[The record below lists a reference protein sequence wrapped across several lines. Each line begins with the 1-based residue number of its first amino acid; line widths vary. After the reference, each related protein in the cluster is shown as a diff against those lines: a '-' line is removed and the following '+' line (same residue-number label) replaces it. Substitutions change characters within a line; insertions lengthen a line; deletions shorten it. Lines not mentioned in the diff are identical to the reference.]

1 MKGSMIVTAMMN
13 LDEEKVLTLV
23 RHNLKSG
30 VLPFDIIDEAREGIN
45 QIVKMYEQGK
55 YFLSDLMMGSEIFSE
70 VTQYLKIK
78 NSIFSKTNLP
88 PIIIG
93 TVKNDIHDI
102 GKNIMVQLLS
112 CKGFNIIDLGVDV
125 SPEAFAKAVLKNSS
139 RIVCLSGLL
148 TVSYE
153 SMRAT
158 VKELEKYNLR
168 SNIEVIIGG
177 MVNEEV
183 RQFVGADYSS
193 VDSADSI
200 RICQNILINEHEI
213 ESKHIISC

>member
-1 MKGSMIVTAMMN
+1 MKGCMIVAAMTR

-23 RHNLKSG
+23 RHSLKSG
-30 VLPFDIIDEAREGIN
+30 VRPIDIIEEAREGIN

-70 VTQYLKIK
+70 VTDYLKIS
-78 NSIFSKTNLP
+78 NNIYVNTDIP

-102 GKNIMVQLLS
+102 GKNIIVQLLS
-112 CKGFNIIDLGVDV
+112 CKGFNVIDLGVDV
-125 SPEAFAKAVLKNSS
+125 PPEAFVQAVLDNSS
-139 RIVCLSGLL
+139 KILFMSGLL

-153 SMRAT
+153 SMKDT
-158 VKELEKYNLR
+158 VKELEKNNLR
-168 SNIEVIIGG
+168 SKVEVIIGG
-177 MVNEEV
+177 MVNEQV

-193 VDSADSI
+193 IDGSNSI
-200 RICQNILINEHEI
+200 RLCQSILANANKI
-213 ESKHIISC
+213 ECKRSILC